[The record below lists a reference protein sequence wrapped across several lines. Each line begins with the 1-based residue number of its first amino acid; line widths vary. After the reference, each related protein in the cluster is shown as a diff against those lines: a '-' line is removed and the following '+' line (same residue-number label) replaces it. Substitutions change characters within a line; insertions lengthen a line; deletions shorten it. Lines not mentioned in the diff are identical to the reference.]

1 MTHRKLVCVIGL
13 GQFGNELAR
22 SLAAECEVLAL
33 DLDQRRVD
41 EIADYVQRALVLDA
55 RDLDALRATVSEDFD
70 EAIVSMGESLE
81 SSILCTLHLSQLG
94 VRSIRAK
101 ALTEDHA
108 SILRMVG
115 ASHVI
120 FPERET
126 ARRVAAQIVRPNL
139 VDYLPL
145 EGEYLVQDVM
155 LPAVFVGRSIGELRL
170 RTHFNA
176 LVMAVRRQDA
186 PHFVFLPSPEYV
198 CSLGDVLVM
207 IGRKEDL
214 DMLEAARSL
223 PPMEESR
230 SMSDRPH

>member
-1 MTHRKLVCVIGL
+1 MSRQKLVCVIGL
-13 GQFGNELAR
+13 GQFGSELAK
-22 SLAAECEVLAL
+22 SLAVDCEVLAL

-41 EIADYVQRALVLDA
+41 DIADFVQRALVLDA
-55 RDLDALRATVSEDFD
+55 RDLESLRAAVSSEFD
-70 EAIVSMGESLE
+70 EAVVSMGENLE

-94 VRSIRAK
+94 VQSIRAK

-115 ASHVI
+115 ATQVI

-145 EGEYLVQDVM
+145 EGEYLVQDVL
-155 LPAVFVGRSIGELRL
+155 LPSVFEGHSIGELRL

-176 LVMAVRRQDA
+176 LVMAVRRSEA
-186 PHFVFLPSPEYV
+186 PSFVFLPSPDYV
-198 CSLGDVLVM
+198 CRHGDVLVM

-214 DMLEAARSL
+214 DTLEGARSL
-223 PPMEESR
+223 PSTA
-230 SMSDRPH
+230 